1 MQLLVALKLYGVG
14 AIRKNS
20 VAKDSS
26 GNDNGGGGGEKLS
39 RKVEANFI
47 PRRHL
52 KFISIPTQNFRCA
65 MVYTIG
71 ARASLKKIL
80 QSILDH

>member
-1 MQLLVALKLYGVG
+1 MEWGRLGKIVLQKTPQGM
-14 AIRKNS
+14 IM
-20 VAKDSS
+20 
-26 GNDNGGGGGEKLS
+26 GGKKLS

-52 KFISIPTQNFRCA
+52 EFISIPTQNFRCA
-65 MVYTIG
+65 MVYTVG
-71 ARASLKKIL
+71 APASLKKIL